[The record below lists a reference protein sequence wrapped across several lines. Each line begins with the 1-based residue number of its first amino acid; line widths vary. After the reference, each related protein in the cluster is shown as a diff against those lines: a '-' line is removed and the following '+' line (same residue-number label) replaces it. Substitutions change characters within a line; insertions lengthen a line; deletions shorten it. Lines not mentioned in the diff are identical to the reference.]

1 MPFAD
6 NKRRKRESLFFN
18 KKLQRVTS
26 VSAATEAIREKP
38 CEGWKAGS
46 RKQSADVFS
55 FLGVHSYFFRCD
67 LRVNI
72 LE

>member
-38 CEGWKAGS
+38 SRDGRQEAGS
-46 RKQSADVFS
+46 N
-55 FLGVHSYFFRCD
+55 LPTCFRF
-67 LRVNI
+67 
-72 LE
+72 